1 MKRNSLWLF
10 LVVMLAG
17 FVLPAC
23 AKTPSTTT
31 TQNVPGKAVP
41 IEGTKLKRLTLIE
54 EARKRL
60 DLQTAIVR
68 EESVMR
74 TRKVGAEVVAPTGTQ
89 VSANSP
95 DTALVRVVLTE
106 SDLSQVDRTQLA
118 HILSLDDED
127 EDAEGIEAEADEGP
141 GDDDSEDAA
150 TTLYF
155 KINDPQHKLVPG
167 QRVLIELALAGGGQR
182 KIIPY
187 TAVLYDP
194 QGNTW
199 TYTTAEPLVYV
210 RHPITVDYIDGDT
223 AFLTDGPQIGTAV
236 VTVGAAELF
245 GLEFGAG
252 K

>member
-1 MKRNSLWLF
+1 MKRYSLWLV
-10 LVVMLAG
+10 LGLMIAG

-23 AKTPSTTT
+23 AQTPSTTASKI
-31 TQNVPGKAVP
+31 VPGKAVP
-41 IEGTKLKRLTLIE
+41 IEGTKLKRLMLVE
-54 EARKRL
+54 EASKRL

-68 EESVMR
+68 QESVMR

-89 VSANSP
+89 VSANSA

-106 SDLSQVDRTQLA
+106 SGLNEVDRTQLA
-118 HILSLDDED
+118 HILPLDEED

-141 GDDDSEDAA
+141 GEDDSDDAA

-155 KINDPQHKLVPG
+155 KIKDPQHKLVPG
-167 QRVLIELALAGGGQR
+167 QRVFIELALSGGGQR

-194 QGNTW
+194 QGDTW
-199 TYTTAEPLVYV
+199 TYTTAEPLVFV
-210 RHPITVDYIDGDT
+210 RHPITIDYIEGDE
-223 AFLTDGPQIGTAV
+223 AILTDGPQIGTSV